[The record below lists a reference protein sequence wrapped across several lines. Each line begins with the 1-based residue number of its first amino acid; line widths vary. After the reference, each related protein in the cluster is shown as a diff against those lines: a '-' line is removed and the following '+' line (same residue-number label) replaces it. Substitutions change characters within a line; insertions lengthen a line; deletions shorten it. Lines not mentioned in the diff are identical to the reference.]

1 MAFMKR
7 DVNMGLLLLIIAAAL
22 LFTGFSVYY
31 QSSFRDISLDYK
43 TKLDQLQQVSKDLT
57 TQKKELNE
65 TYALRVKAE
74 QDKKALDQGYKS
86 VSDENDQ
93 IKSDNSNLQSELSST
108 KNDLGEKTVRLEAT
122 QNILAQTQA
131 SLAAANSKVSSLN
144 KKVSCLKDEAAKA
157 DADEDIDSC

>member
-1 MAFMKR
+1 MAFMKK
-7 DVNMGLLLLIIAAAL
+7 DVNMAL
-22 LFTGFSVYY
+22 LVLIVAAVLLFAGFSVYY

-43 TKLDQLQQVSKDLT
+43 TKLEQLQQVSKDLT

-93 IKSDNSNLQSELSST
+93 LKTDNSNLQSEVSST
-108 KNDLGEKTVRLEAT
+108 KNELGEKTAKLEAT

-131 SLAAANSKVSSLN
+131 SLAAANSKANSL
-144 KKVSCLKDEAAKA
+144 KA
-157 DADEDIDSC
+157 DLEDVCDALADAGGSHDECD

>member
-1 MAFMKR
+1 MAFMKK
-7 DVNMGLLLLIIAAAL
+7 DVNMTLLLLIVAAVL
-22 LFTGFSVYY
+22 LFAGFSVYY

-43 TKLDQLQQVSKDLT
+43 TKLEQLQQVSKDLT

-93 IKSDNSNLQSELSST
+93 LKTDNSNLQSEVSST
-108 KNDLGEKTVRLEAT
+108 KNELGEKTA
-122 QNILAQTQA
+122 
-131 SLAAANSKVSSLN
+131 
-144 KKVSCLKDEAAKA
+144 
-157 DADEDIDSC
+157 